1 MFDQRVSELFT
12 YFVFL
17 MMELV
22 AFLVVSGVGLVSAYN
37 NGLAVRND
45 LKLIKDGVEL
55 LTY

>member
-1 MFDQRVSELFT
+1 
-12 YFVFL
+12 

-22 AFLVVSGVGLVSAYN
+22 AYLVVSGVGLVSAYN